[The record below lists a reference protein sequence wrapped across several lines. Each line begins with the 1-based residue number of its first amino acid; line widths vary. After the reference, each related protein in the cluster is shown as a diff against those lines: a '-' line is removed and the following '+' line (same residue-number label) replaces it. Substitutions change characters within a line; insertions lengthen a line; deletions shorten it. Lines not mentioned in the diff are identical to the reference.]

1 MTRTDAGTTAPG
13 SAGSGTTE
21 PGSPGSGTTTPGA
34 AGSGTVE
41 PGSTGSGTAATG
53 ARRPVVGGVLAVLRS
68 RWVRWGFLAVAL
80 GLAVWY
86 VLGNREALARAAT
99 DLSGTEVVL
108 VVVLGVLYVWCTLLA
123 WRVVL
128 ADLGSPLS
136 LRSAVAVFGV
146 SQLGKYVPGGV
157 WNVVAAAEV
166 GAGHGVPR
174 SRSAASMLVAVA
186 VSVASGAAVGA
197 VALPFV
203 SAGALGAWSWVVW
216 AAPAVVLVL
225 APPVLNRLIGTAV
238 RLTGRAAPERP
249 MTWGGLARAAAWS
262 VAGWLVAGL
271 QLWVLCTGLGLPLT
285 VRTFALAAGGWALAW
300 TAGFL
305 FVVAPAGAGVRE
317 LVLAAV
323 LAGALPA
330 PAAAL
335 AVLVSRVV
343 LTLVDLA
350 FAGAGLLNRKQG

>member
-1 MTRTDAGTTAPG
+1 MTTAGDP
-13 SAGSGTTE
+13 APATTASD
-21 PGSPGSGTTTPGA
+21 PAPAAAAPVTTATSRPFLRGA
-34 AGSGTVE
+34 
-41 PGSTGSGTAATG
+41 
-53 ARRPVVGGVLAVLRS
+53 LAVLRS
-68 RWVRWGFLAVAL
+68 PWVRWGFLAIAL
-80 GLAVWY
+80 ALAVWY
-86 VLGNREALARAAT
+86 VLVNREPLLRAAAE
-99 DLSGTEVVL
+99 LSVTEVAL
-108 VVVLGVLYVWCTLLA
+108 VVVLGAVYVWCTLLA
-123 WRVVL
+123 WRAVL

-136 LRSAVAVFGV
+136 LRSAVAVFGI

-166 GAGHGVPR
+166 GAGHRVPR

-216 AAPAVVLVL
+216 VAPAVVVVL
-225 APPVLNRLIGTAV
+225 APPVLNRLIGLAV
-238 RLTGRAAPERP
+238 RLARRGALEHP
-249 MTWGGLARAAAWS
+249 MTWGGLGRAAAWS

-285 VRTFALAAGGWALAW
+285 PRTFALATGGWALAW

-317 LVLAAV
+317 VVLAAV
-323 LAGALPA
+323 LAGALPG
-330 PAAAL
+330 PAAGL
-335 AVLVSRVV
+335 AVIVSRVV
-343 LTLVDLA
+343 LTLVDLG
-350 FAGAGLLNRKQG
+350 FAGAGLLLARGVRRADVGLPPLRP

>member
-1 MTRTDAGTTAPG
+1 M
-13 SAGSGTTE
+13 
-21 PGSPGSGTTTPGA
+21 
-34 AGSGTVE
+34 
-41 PGSTGSGTAATG
+41 
-53 ARRPVVGGVLAVLRS
+53 LRS
-68 RWVRWGFLAVAL
+68 PWVRWGFLGTAL
-80 GLAVWY
+80 ALAVWY
-86 VLGNREALARAAT
+86 VLGNRAALTRAAADLSAT
-99 DLSGTEVVL
+99 DL
-108 VVVLGVLYVWCTLLA
+108 VVVVALGALYVWCTLLA
-123 WRVVL
+123 WRAVL
-128 ADLGSPLS
+128 TDLGSPLS
-136 LRSAVAVFGV
+136 LRSAVAVFGI

-166 GAGHGVPR
+166 GAGHDVPR

-203 SAGALGAWSWVVW
+203 SADALGAWSWVVW
-216 AAPAVVLVL
+216 AAPVVVVVL
-225 APPVLNRLIGTAV
+225 APPVLNRLVGLAV
-238 RLTGRAAPERP
+238 RVARRGSLEHP
-249 MTWGGLARAAAWS
+249 MTWGGLGRAAAWS
-262 VAGWLVAGL
+262 VAGWLVAGA
-271 QLWVLCTGLGLPLT
+271 QLWVLCAALGLSPT

-335 AVLVSRVV
+335 AVLVSRVILTV
-343 LTLVDLA
+343 LDLLL
-350 FAGAGLLNRKQG
+350 AGAGLLVTRAIRRAGTDTPPLRP

>member
-1 MTRTDAGTTAPG
+1 MTAGPATTTAQT
-13 SAGSGTTE
+13 AGR
-21 PGSPGSGTTTPGA
+21 A
-34 AGSGTVE
+34 AVRVAL
-41 PGSTGSGTAATG
+41 AA
-53 ARRPVVGGVLAVLRS
+53 LRS
-68 RWVRWGFLAVAL
+68 PWVRWGFLAIAL
-80 GLAVWY
+80 VLAVWY
-86 VLGNREALARAAT
+86 VLGNRAALAGAAAHLTAT
-99 DLSGTEVVL
+99 DVL
-108 VVVLGVLYVWCTLLA
+108 LVGLLGALYVWCTLLA
-123 WRVVL
+123 WRAVL

-136 LRSAVAVFGV
+136 LRGAIALFGV

-166 GAGHGVPR
+166 GVGHGVPR

-216 AAPAVVLVL
+216 VAPAVVVVL
-225 APPVLNRLIGTAV
+225 APPVLNRLIGLVV
-238 RLTGRAAPERP
+238 RATRRQAPDQP
-249 MTWGGLARAAAWS
+249 TTWRGLGRAAAWS

-271 QLWVLCTGLGLPLT
+271 QLWVLCTGLGLPPT
-285 VRTFALAAGGWALAW
+285 VRTFALATGGWALAW

-317 LVLAAV
+317 VVLAAV
-323 LAGALPA
+323 LAGALSA

-335 AVLVSRVV
+335 AVLVSRVALTVIDLV
-343 LTLVDLA
+343 L
-350 FAGAGLLNRKQG
+350 AGAGLLLVRGGRRPDARPPPFRP

>member
-1 MTRTDAGTTAPG
+1 MTRTGAGTTELG
-13 SAGSGTTE
+13 ITE
-21 PGSPGSGTTTPGA
+21 P
-34 AGSGTVE
+34 V
-41 PGSTGSGTAATG
+41 
-53 ARRPVVGGVLAVLRS
+53 ARRSVVGGVLAVLRS

-80 GLAVWY
+80 GLAGWY
-86 VLGNREALARAAT
+86 VLGNRAALARAAA

-108 VVVLGVLYVWCTLLA
+108 VVVLGTGYVWCTLLA
-123 WRVVL
+123 WRAVL

-174 SRSAASMLVAVA
+174 SRSATSMLVAVA

-216 AAPAVVLVL
+216 AAPVVVLVL
-225 APPVLNRLIGTAV
+225 APPVLNGLIGSAV
-238 RLTGRAAPERP
+238 RLTGRAAPEQP

-350 FAGAGLLNRKQG
+350 FAGVGFLLSRQRQ

>member
-1 MTRTDAGTTAPG
+1 VTNGGSVTDERAAPG
-13 SAGSGTTE
+13 RSFV
-21 PGSPGSGTTTPGA
+21 PGA
-34 AGSGTVE
+34 
-41 PGSTGSGTAATG
+41 
-53 ARRPVVGGVLAVLRS
+53 LAVLRS
-68 RWVRWGFLAVAL
+68 PWVRWGFLAIAL
-80 GLAVWY
+80 GLAAWY
-86 VLGNREALARAAT
+86 VVGNREPLIQAAA

-123 WRVVL
+123 WRAVL

-136 LRSAVAVFGV
+136 LRRAVAVFGI

-166 GAGHGVPR
+166 GAGHSVPR

-203 SAGALGAWSWVVW
+203 SAGALGPWSWVVW
-216 AAPAVVLVL
+216 AAPAVVVVL
-225 APPVLNRLIGTAV
+225 APPVLNRLIGLAV
-238 RLTGRAAPERP
+238 RVARRGALEHP
-249 MTWGGLARAAAWS
+249 MTWGGLGRAAAWS

-271 QLWVLCTGLGLPLT
+271 QLWVLCTGLGLPATAL
-285 VRTFALAAGGWALAW
+285 TFALATGGWALAW

-317 LVLAAV
+317 VVLAAV
-323 LAGALPA
+323 LAGALPG

-350 FAGAGLLNRKQG
+350 FAGAGLLLARGLRRKEAARG

>member
-1 MTRTDAGTTAPG
+1 MTTGRGVTTG
-13 SAGSGTTE
+13 SAVVA
-21 PGSPGSGTTTPGA
+21 GA
-34 AGSGTVE
+34 AVAG
-41 PGSTGSGTAATG
+41 AAVGTG
-53 ARRPVVGGVLAVLRS
+53 AGRPLVRRALGLLRS
-68 RWVRWGFLAVAL
+68 PWVRWGFLVTAL
-80 GLAVWY
+80 ALAVWY
-86 VLGNREALARAAT
+86 VLANREPLLRAAAG
-99 DLSGTEVVL
+99 LSGTEVVL

-123 WRVVL
+123 WRAVL

-136 LRSAVAVFGV
+136 LRRAVAVFGV

-166 GAGHGVPR
+166 GAGHSVPR

-216 AAPAVVLVL
+216 AAPAVVVVL
-225 APPVLNRLIGTAV
+225 APPVLNRLIGLAV
-238 RLTGRAAPERP
+238 RVARRGALEHPL
-249 MTWGGLARAAAWS
+249 TWGGLGRAAAWS

-271 QLWVLCTGLGLPLT
+271 QLWVLCTGLGLPPT
-285 VRTFALAAGGWALAW
+285 ARTFALATGGWALAW

-305 FVVAPAGAGVRE
+305 FVVTPAGAGVRE
-317 LVLAAV
+317 VVLAAV
-323 LAGALPA
+323 LAGALSG
-330 PAAAL
+330 PAAGL

-350 FAGAGLLNRKQG
+350 FAGAGLLLARGVRPGAVEPPPIRP

>member
-1 MTRTDAGTTAPG
+1 MTRTGAGATTSDPTGSDTTA
-13 SAGSGTTE
+13 SDTTT
-21 PGSPGSGTTTPGA
+21 SDTTTP
-34 AGSGTVE
+34 
-41 PGSTGSGTAATG
+41 AATAPDVAAPA
-53 ARRPVVGGVLAVLRS
+53 ARRSLVRGALAALRS

-80 GLAVWY
+80 GLALWY
-86 VLGNREALARAAT
+86 VLGNRAALARASM

-108 VVVLGVLYVWCTLLA
+108 VVVLGALYVWCTLLA
-123 WRVVL
+123 WRAVL

-197 VALPFV
+197 VALPLV
-203 SAGALGAWSWVVW
+203 SAGTLGAWSWVVW
-216 AAPAVVLVL
+216 AAPVVVLVL
-225 APPVLNRLIGTAV
+225 APPVLNRLIGAAV
-238 RLTGRAAPERP
+238 RLTGRAALEHP
-249 MTWGGLARAAAWS
+249 MTWGGLARATAWS

-350 FAGAGLLNRKQG
+350 FAGVGLLLARRGSRQRE

>member
-1 MTRTDAGTTAPG
+1 MTVP
-13 SAGSGTTE
+13 
-21 PGSPGSGTTTPGA
+21 PGA
-34 AGSGTVE
+34 TARPDAPSSGG
-41 PGSTGSGTAATG
+41 PGPGDDG
-53 ARRPVVGGVLAVLRS
+53 ARGRLVPAALALLRS
-68 RWVRWGFLAVAL
+68 PWVRWGFLTVAL
-80 GLAVWY
+80 GLALWY
-86 VLGNREALARAAT
+86 VLGNREALLRAAAG
-99 DLSGTEVVL
+99 LSAAEVTL

-123 WRVVL
+123 WRAVL
-128 ADLGSPLS
+128 ADLGSSLPL
-136 LRSAVAVFGV
+136 RAAVAVFGI

-166 GAGHGVPR
+166 GAGHRVPR
-174 SRSAASMLVAVA
+174 SRSAAAMLVAVA

-216 AAPAVVLVL
+216 AAPVVVLVL
-225 APPVLNRLIGTAV
+225 APPVLNRLVGLA
-238 RLTGRAAPERP
+238 LRAARRGALEHPT
-249 MTWGGLARAAAWS
+249 TWGGLGRAAAWS

-271 QLWVLCTGLGLPLT
+271 QLWVLCGALGLPLT
-285 VRTFALAAGGWALAW
+285 PRTFALATGGWALAW

-323 LAGALPA
+323 LAGALPG
-330 PAAAL
+330 PAAGL

-350 FAGAGLLNRKQG
+350 FAGAGLLLARSAGRIGAGSPPLRP

>member
-1 MTRTDAGTTAPG
+1 
-13 SAGSGTTE
+13 
-21 PGSPGSGTTTPGA
+21 
-34 AGSGTVE
+34 VV
-41 PGSTGSGTAATG
+41 TG
-53 ARRPVVGGVLAVLRS
+53 ADRRTPMSGPLAMLRS
-68 RWVRWGFLAVAL
+68 PWVRWGFLTVTVAF
-80 GLAVWY
+80 AAWY
-86 VLGNREALARAAT
+86 VLSNRGPLLRAAEN
-99 DLSGTEVVL
+99 LSVSAIAL
-108 VVVLGVLYVWCTLLA
+108 VAVLGVLYVWCTLLA
-123 WRVVL
+123 WRAVL

-136 LRSAVAVFGV
+136 LRRAVAVFGI

-166 GAGHGVPR
+166 GAGHRVPR

-216 AAPAVVLVL
+216 VAPAAVVVL
-225 APPVLNRLIGTAV
+225 APPVLNRLIGLAV
-238 RLTGRAAPERP
+238 RVARRGTAERP
-249 MTWGGLARAAAWS
+249 MTWRGLGRAAAWS

-271 QLWVLCTGLGLPLT
+271 QLWVLCTELGLPT
-285 VRTFALAAGGWALAW
+285 TPRTFALATGGWALAW

-323 LAGALPA
+323 LAGALPG
-330 PAAAL
+330 PAAGL

-350 FAGAGLLNRKQG
+350 FAGAGLLLARGVRRADVVRPPLRP

>member
-1 MTRTDAGTTAPG
+1 MTRTGAGTTAPG
-13 SAGSGTTE
+13 TTE
-21 PGSPGSGTTTPGA
+21 PSTTAPA
-34 AGSGTVE
+34 
-41 PGSTGSGTAATG
+41 
-53 ARRPVVGGVLAVLRS
+53 ARRSVVGGALTLLRS

-80 GLAVWY
+80 GLAAWY
-86 VLGNREALARAAT
+86 VLGNRAALVRAAA
-99 DLSGTEVVL
+99 DLSWTEVVL
-108 VVVLGVLYVWCTLLA
+108 VVFLGAVYVWCTLLA
-123 WRVVL
+123 WRAVL

-166 GAGHGVPR
+166 GAGHDVPR
-174 SRSAASMLVAVA
+174 SRSATSMLVAVA

-203 SAGALGAWSWVVW
+203 SAGALGPWSWVVW
-216 AAPAVVLVL
+216 AAPAVVVVL
-225 APPVLNRLIGTAV
+225 APPVLNRLIGLAV
-238 RLTGRAAPERP
+238 RVARRGALEHP
-249 MTWGGLARAAAWS
+249 MTWGGLGRAAAWS

-271 QLWVLCTGLGLPLT
+271 QLWVLCTGLGLPPT
-285 VRTFALAAGGWALAW
+285 ARTFALATGGWALAW

-350 FAGAGLLNRKQG
+350 FAGAGLLNRQRE

>member
-1 MTRTDAGTTAPG
+1 MVAPGTTVP
-13 SAGSGTTE
+13 GTTV
-21 PGSPGSGTTTPGA
+21 P
-34 AGSGTVE
+34 GTVE
-41 PGSTGSGTAATG
+41 PVPTAPA
-53 ARRPVVGGVLAVLRS
+53 ARRSVVSRVLAALRS
-68 RWVRWGFLAVAL
+68 RWVRWGFLAAAL

-86 VLGNREALARAAT
+86 VLDDRAALARAAT

-108 VVVLGVLYVWCTLLA
+108 VVVLGAGYVWCTLLA
-123 WRVVL
+123 WRAVL

-166 GAGHGVPR
+166 GAGHSVPR
-174 SRSAASMLVAVA
+174 SRSATSMLVAVA

-216 AAPAVVLVL
+216 AAPAVVVVL
-225 APPVLNRLIGTAV
+225 APPVLNRLIGLAV
-238 RLTGRAAPERP
+238 RVARRDAPEHP
-249 MTWGGLARAAAWS
+249 MTWGGLGRAAAWS

-271 QLWVLCTGLGLPLT
+271 QLWVLCTGLGLPPT
-285 VRTFALAAGGWALAW
+285 ARTFALATGGWALAW

-323 LAGALPA
+323 LAGALSG

-350 FAGAGLLNRKQG
+350 FAGAGLLLTRGSRQPG

>member
-1 MTRTDAGTTAPG
+1 MAAPRMTASAP
-13 SAGSGTTE
+13 
-21 PGSPGSGTTTPGA
+21 
-34 AGSGTVE
+34 
-41 PGSTGSGTAATG
+41 
-53 ARRPVVGGVLAVLRS
+53 RRSVVSRVLATLRS
-68 RWVRWGFLAVAL
+68 RWVRWGFLAAAL

-86 VLGNREALARAAT
+86 VLDNRPALARAAT

-108 VVVLGVLYVWCTLLA
+108 VVVLGAGYVWCTLLA
-123 WRVVL
+123 WRAVL

-166 GAGHGVPR
+166 GAGHSVPR
-174 SRSAASMLVAVA
+174 SRSATSMLVAVA

-216 AAPAVVLVL
+216 AAPAVVVVL
-225 APPVLNRLIGTAV
+225 APPVLNRLIGLAV
-238 RLTGRAAPERP
+238 RVARRDAPEHP
-249 MTWGGLARAAAWS
+249 MTWGGLGRAAAWS

-271 QLWVLCTGLGLPLT
+271 QLWVLCTGLGLPPT
-285 VRTFALAAGGWALAW
+285 ARTFALAAGGWALAW

-323 LAGALPA
+323 LAGALPG

-350 FAGAGLLNRKQG
+350 FAGAGLLLTRRGSRQRE

>member
-1 MTRTDAGTTAPG
+1 VTRTGAGTTERGTAELGTTAPG
-13 SAGSGTTE
+13 TTVPGTTA
-21 PGSPGSGTTTPGA
+21 PPVRRSVVSGALT
-34 AGSGTVE
+34 
-41 PGSTGSGTAATG
+41 
-53 ARRPVVGGVLAVLRS
+53 VLRS
-68 RWVRWGFLAVAL
+68 RWMRWGFLAAAL

-86 VLGNREALARAAT
+86 VLGNRAALARAAT
-99 DLSGTEVVL
+99 DLSGTEVAL
-108 VVVLGVLYVWCTLLA
+108 VVVLGAAYVWCTLLA
-123 WRVVL
+123 WRAVL

-136 LRSAVAVFGV
+136 LRSAVTVFGV

-174 SRSAASMLVAVA
+174 SRSATSMLVAVA

-216 AAPAVVLVL
+216 AAPVVVLVL
-225 APPVLNRLIGTAV
+225 APPVLNRLIGLAV
-238 RLTGRAAPERP
+238 RVARRGALEHP
-249 MTWGGLARAAAWS
+249 MTWGGLGRAAAWS

-350 FAGAGLLNRKQG
+350 FAGVGLLLARRRSRQRE

>member
-1 MTRTDAGTTAPG
+1 MTRTDAGTAAPGTAEPVTTAP
-13 SAGSGTTE
+13 A
-21 PGSPGSGTTTPGA
+21 
-34 AGSGTVE
+34 
-41 PGSTGSGTAATG
+41 
-53 ARRPVVGGVLAVLRS
+53 ARRSVVSRVLAALRS
-68 RWVRWGFLAVAL
+68 RWVRWGFLAAAL

-86 VLGNREALARAAT
+86 VLDNRAALARAAT

-108 VVVLGVLYVWCTLLA
+108 VVVLGAGYVWCTLLA
-123 WRVVL
+123 WRAVL

-136 LRSAVAVFGV
+136 LRRAVAVFGV

-166 GAGHGVPR
+166 GAGHSVPR
-174 SRSAASMLVAVA
+174 SRSATSMLVAVA

-216 AAPAVVLVL
+216 AAPAVVVVL
-225 APPVLNRLIGTAV
+225 APPVLNRLIGLAV
-238 RLTGRAAPERP
+238 RVARRGAPEHP
-249 MTWGGLARAAAWS
+249 MTWAGLGRAAAWS

-271 QLWVLCTGLGLPLT
+271 QLWVLCTGLGLPPT
-285 VRTFALAAGGWALAW
+285 ARTFALATGGWALAW

-323 LAGALPA
+323 LAGALPG

-350 FAGAGLLNRKQG
+350 FAGAGLLLTRRGSRQRE

>member
-1 MTRTDAGTTAPG
+1 MTG
-13 SAGSGTTE
+13 
-21 PGSPGSGTTTPGA
+21 
-34 AGSGTVE
+34 
-41 PGSTGSGTAATG
+41 
-53 ARRPVVGGVLAVLRS
+53 RPGVLALLRS

-80 GLAVWY
+80 TLALWY
-86 VLGNREALARAAT
+86 VVTHREALVRAAAG
-99 DLSGTEVVL
+99 LSAAEVAL
-108 VVVLGVLYVWCTLLA
+108 VVGLGVVYVWCTLLA
-123 WRVVL
+123 WRAVL
-128 ADLGSPLS
+128 ADLGSPLP
-136 LRSAVAVFGV
+136 LRGAVAVFGT

-174 SRSAASMLVAVA
+174 ARSAAAMLVAVA

-197 VALPFV
+197 VALPLV

-216 AAPAVVLVL
+216 AAPAVVVVL
-225 APPVLNRLIGTAV
+225 APPVLNRLIALALRVARRGA
-238 RLTGRAAPERP
+238 LERP
-249 MTWGGLARAAAWS
+249 MTWGGLGRAAGWS

-271 QLWVLCTGLGLPLT
+271 QLWVLCLGLGLPPT
-285 VRTFALAAGGWALAW
+285 ARTFALATGGWALAW

-317 LVLAAV
+317 VVLAAV
-323 LAGALPA
+323 LAGVLPG
-330 PAAAL
+330 PAAGL

-350 FAGAGLLNRKQG
+350 FAGAGLLFARAAGRTGAGSPPLRP

>member
-1 MTRTDAGTTAPG
+1 
-13 SAGSGTTE
+13 
-21 PGSPGSGTTTPGA
+21 
-34 AGSGTVE
+34 
-41 PGSTGSGTAATG
+41 
-53 ARRPVVGGVLAVLRS
+53 
-68 RWVRWGFLAVAL
+68 
-80 GLAVWY
+80 
-86 VLGNREALARAAT
+86 
-99 DLSGTEVVL
+99 
-108 VVVLGVLYVWCTLLA
+108 
-123 WRVVL
+123 
-128 ADLGSPLS
+128 

-203 SAGALGAWSWVVW
+203 SAGALGPWSWVVW
-216 AAPAVVLVL
+216 AAPAVVVVL
-225 APPVLNRLIGTAV
+225 APPVLNRLIGLAV
-238 RLTGRAAPERP
+238 RVARRGALEHP
-249 MTWGGLARAAAWS
+249 MTWGGLGRASAWS

-285 VRTFALAAGGWALAW
+285 VRTFALATGGWALAW
-300 TAGFL
+300 
-305 FVVAPAGAGVRE
+305 
-317 LVLAAV
+317 AAV

-350 FAGAGLLNRKQG
+350 LAGVGLLLARGTRPPG

>member
-1 MTRTDAGTTAPG
+1 MTASRTDP
-13 SAGSGTTE
+13 
-21 PGSPGSGTTTPGA
+21 PPA
-34 AGSGTVE
+34 AGRSDAGRSAV
-41 PGSTGSGTAATG
+41 
-53 ARRPVVGGVLAVLRS
+53 RGVLAALRS
-68 RWVRWGFLAVAL
+68 PWVRWGFLAVAL

-86 VLGNREALARAAT
+86 VVEHREPLARAAQ
-99 DLSGTEVVL
+99 DLSGTELAL
-108 VVVLGVLYVWCTLLA
+108 VVVLGALYVWCTLLA
-123 WRVVL
+123 WRAVL

-186 VSVASGAAVGA
+186 VSVASGAAVGS

-203 SAGALGAWSWVVW
+203 SAAALGAWSWVVW
-216 AAPAVVLVL
+216 AAPVVVVVL
-225 APPVLNRLIGTAV
+225 APPVLNRLIGLAV
-238 RLTGRAAPERP
+238 RLAGRGALEHP
-249 MTWGGLARAAAWS
+249 MTWGGLGGAAVWS

-285 VRTFALAAGGWALAW
+285 ARTFALAVGGWALAW

-343 LTLVDLA
+343 LTVIDLA
-350 FAGAGLLNRKQG
+350 FAGAGLLLTRGARPTGVEPPPLRP

>member
-1 MTRTDAGTTAPG
+1 VTESRAGTTPAPLG
-13 SAGSGTTE
+13 RPAGRSGVRGVVR
-21 PGSPGSGTTTPGA
+21 PAVRGA
-34 AGSGTVE
+34 
-41 PGSTGSGTAATG
+41 
-53 ARRPVVGGVLAVLRS
+53 LAVLRS
-68 RWVRWGFLAVAL
+68 PWVRWGFLTVAL

-86 VLGNREALARAAT
+86 VLGNREPLARAAR
-99 DLSGTEVVL
+99 DLSGTEMAL
-108 VVVLGVLYVWCTLLA
+108 VVVLGALYVWCTLLA
-123 WRVVL
+123 WRAVL

-136 LRSAVAVFGV
+136 LRSAVAVFGI

-166 GAGHGVPR
+166 GAGHRVPR
-174 SRSAASMLVAVA
+174 GRSAASMLVAVA

-203 SAGALGAWSWVVW
+203 SGGALGRWSWVVW
-216 AAPAVVLVL
+216 AAPVVVVVLV
-225 APPVLNRLIGTAV
+225 PPVLNRMIGSV
-238 RLTGRAAPERP
+238 LRRTGRGALEHP
-249 MTWGGLARAAAWS
+249 MTWGGLARAVCWS

-271 QLWVLCTGLGLPLT
+271 QLWVLCTGLGLPPTL
-285 VRTFALAAGGWALAW
+285 RTFALAAGGWALAW

-343 LTLVDLA
+343 LTVIDLA
-350 FAGAGLLNRKQG
+350 FAGAGLLLARGARSADVEPPPLRP

>member
-1 MTRTDAGTTAPG
+1 MR
-13 SAGSGTTE
+13 
-21 PGSPGSGTTTPGA
+21 
-34 AGSGTVE
+34 
-41 PGSTGSGTAATG
+41 
-53 ARRPVVGGVLAVLRS
+53 VLRS
-68 RWVRWGFLAVAL
+68 PWVRWGFLGTAL
-80 GLAVWY
+80 ALAVWY
-86 VLGNREALARAAT
+86 VLGNRAALTRAAADLSAT
-99 DLSGTEVVL
+99 DL
-108 VVVLGVLYVWCTLLA
+108 VVVVALGALYVWCTLLA
-123 WRVVL
+123 WRAVL
-128 ADLGSPLS
+128 TDLGSPLS
-136 LRSAVAVFGV
+136 LRSAVAVFGI

-166 GAGHGVPR
+166 GAGHDVPR

-203 SAGALGAWSWVVW
+203 SADALGAWSWVVW
-216 AAPAVVLVL
+216 AAPVVVVVL
-225 APPVLNRLIGTAV
+225 APPVLNRLVGLAV
-238 RLTGRAAPERP
+238 RVARRGSLEHP
-249 MTWGGLARAAAWS
+249 MTWGGLGRAAAWS
-262 VAGWLVAGL
+262 VAGWLVAGA
-271 QLWVLCTGLGLPLT
+271 QLWVLCAALGLSPT

-335 AVLVSRVV
+335 AVLVSRVILTV
-343 LTLVDLA
+343 LDLLL
-350 FAGAGLLNRKQG
+350 AGAGLLVTRAIRRAGTDTPPLRP

>member
-1 MTRTDAGTTAPG
+1 VTAGTERPFVR
-13 SAGSGTTE
+13 
-21 PGSPGSGTTTPGA
+21 GA
-34 AGSGTVE
+34 
-41 PGSTGSGTAATG
+41 
-53 ARRPVVGGVLAVLRS
+53 LALLRS
-68 RWVRWGFLAVAL
+68 RWVRWGFLAIASAL
-80 GLAVWY
+80 AAWY
-86 VLGNREALARAAT
+86 VLGNRESLLRAAA
-99 DLSGTEVVL
+99 DLSVTDVVL
-108 VVVLGVLYVWCTLLA
+108 VVVLGALYVWCTLLA
-123 WRVVL
+123 WRAVL

-136 LRSAVAVFGV
+136 LGRAVAVFGI

-157 WNVVAAAEV
+157 WNVVAAAEI
-166 GAGHGVPR
+166 GAGHSVPR

-203 SAGALGAWSWVVW
+203 SAGALGAWSGVVG
-216 AAPAVVLVL
+216 AAPAVVVVL
-225 APPVLNRLIGTAV
+225 APPVLNRLIALAV
-238 RLTGRAAPERP
+238 RIARRGALEHP
-249 MTWGGLARAAAWS
+249 MTWGGLGRAAAWS

-285 VRTFALAAGGWALAW
+285 IRTFALATGGWALAW

-323 LAGALPA
+323 LAGALPG
-330 PAAAL
+330 PAAGL

-350 FAGAGLLNRKQG
+350 FAGAGLLLARGARRPGVPRQRG

>member
-1 MTRTDAGTTAPG
+1 VTASRVGTPSGTTAPG
-13 SAGSGTTE
+13 
-21 PGSPGSGTTTPGA
+21 A
-34 AGSGTVE
+34 AQ
-41 PGSTGSGTAATG
+41 PAATPEG
-53 ARRPVVGGVLAVLRS
+53 AYRPVVRGALVALRS
-68 RWVRWGFLAVAL
+68 PWVRWGFLAVAL
-80 GLAVWY
+80 GLAGWY
-86 VLGNREALARAAT
+86 VLGNREALAHAAR
-99 DLSGTEVVL
+99 DLSGSEVVL
-108 VVVLGVLYVWCTLLA
+108 VVVLGALYVWCTLLA
-123 WRVVL
+123 WRAVL
-128 ADLGSPLS
+128 ADLGSRLS
-136 LRSAVAVFGV
+136 LRSAVTVFGI

-166 GAGHGVPR
+166 GAGHSVPR

-216 AAPAVVLVL
+216 AAPAVVVVL
-225 APPVLNRLIGTAV
+225 APPVLNRLIGQAV
-238 RLTGRAAPERP
+238 RLAGRGELEHP
-249 MTWGGLARAAAWS
+249 MTWGGLGRAAGWS
-262 VAGWLVAGL
+262 VAGWLVAGV

-343 LTLVDLA
+343 LTVIDLA
-350 FAGAGLLNRKQG
+350 FAGVGLLLARGARPTGAETPASRP

>member
-1 MTRTDAGTTAPG
+1 MT
-13 SAGSGTTE
+13 
-21 PGSPGSGTTTPGA
+21 
-34 AGSGTVE
+34 
-41 PGSTGSGTAATG
+41 
-53 ARRPVVGGVLAVLRS
+53 ARGGRASLGGVLATVRS
-68 RWVRWGFLAVAL
+68 PWVRWGFLLLTVALAAWYVVGNREPLLRAAADLSGGAVAL
-80 GLAVWY
+80 
-86 VLGNREALARAAT
+86 
-99 DLSGTEVVL
+99 VVA
-108 VVVLGVLYVWCTLLA
+108 LGVLYVWCTLLA
-123 WRVVL
+123 WRAVL

-174 SRSAASMLVAVA
+174 SRAAASMLVAVA

-216 AAPAVVLVL
+216 AAPAVAVVL
-225 APPVLNRLIGTAV
+225 APPVLNRLIGLALRV
-238 RLTGRAAPERP
+238 TGRGTTERP
-249 MTWGGLARAAAWS
+249 TTWGGLGRAAAWS

-271 QLWVLCTGLGLPLT
+271 QLWVLCTELGLPPT
-285 VRTFALAAGGWALAW
+285 PRTFALATGGWALAW

-305 FVVAPAGAGVRE
+305 VVVAPAGAGVRE
-317 LVLAAV
+317 VVLAAV
-323 LAGALPA
+323 LAGALPG

-350 FAGAGLLNRKQG
+350 FAGAGLLLARRVRSLAAQRSRV